1 MSVVLQPSV
10 RATQQELA
18 TRFAAE
24 AERASVLL
32 ACGLLGAL
40 AASLAL
46 GGLTPLALA
55 GPLLLGM
62 LAFQLRAFGTTRSRL
77 PNLVTALRVVLT
89 SLLALDPG
97 STLGASRWLQ
107 AGVIALVF
115 TLDGLDGR
123 LARRLDASSLQGA
136 RFDVEADGYLVLIV
150 CSLHAL
156 AGLGAWVLIGGL
168 LRYAY
173 VLAHWQFRG
182 REEPRSRYAR
192 YAFCAALTALTLALV
207 ARGPAG
213 PALAALGTAILVAS
227 FARSFL
233 WAFRG

>member
-1 MSVVLQPSV
+1 MSVVLQPSA

-32 ACGLLGAL
+32 AFGLLVAL
-40 AASLAL
+40 TASLAFRA
-46 GGLTPLALA
+46 LTPLALA
-55 GPLLLGM
+55 GPLLLGV
-62 LAFQLRAFGTTRSRL
+62 LAFQLRAFGSTRSRL
-77 PNLVTALRVVLT
+77 PNLVTALRVLLT

-97 STLGASRWLQ
+97 STLGASRSLQ

-136 RFDVEADGYLVLIV
+136 RFDVEADGYLVLVV

-156 AGLGAWVLIGGL
+156 AGLGGWVLIGGL

-173 VLAHWQFRG
+173 VLARWRFRG
-182 REEPRSRYAR
+182 RDEPRLPFAR

-207 ARGPAG
+207 APGALG
-213 PALAALGTAILVAS
+213 PALAALGTAILIAS
-227 FARSFL
+227 FSRSFL
-233 WAFRG
+233 WTFRG